1 MRKEVRQLESC
12 TGWFL
17 LSLVRDSV
25 VPVIVPGTWKSL
37 SIETEIMSDQ
47 GSISK
52 SFQVWWLEILL
63 FYYFYFFLIIE
74 RKAAYLL
81 NIGILHRGKS
91 SRANRAEK
99 II

>member
-1 MRKEVRQLESC
+1 MVV
-12 TGWFL
+12 GD
-17 LSLVRDSV
+17 LV
-25 VPVIVPGTWKSL
+25 
-37 SIETEIMSDQ
+37 
-47 GSISK
+47 
-52 SFQVWWLEILL
+52 ILL
-63 FYYFYFFLIIE
+63 FLFFLIIE